1 MTYKV
6 FERKIIRTGTP
17 SISISK
23 IGRLGI
29 NQHAA
34 KYLRQ
39 NAVEYVLLLWD
50 EDERQMAIRPIT
62 KKDARAYT
70 LSYDKKGK
78 GGGAG
83 FFGKTFFDFINYN
96 YEATR
101 SFPAVWNESEGI
113 LEVPLPADAFKAG
126 AEQKVLTLTAQKKGA
141 RQN

>member
-1 MTYKV
+1 MGYSV
-6 FERKIIRTGTP
+6 FERKIVRTGNP
-17 SISISK
+17 AISISK

-50 EDERQMAIRPIT
+50 ADKRQMAIRPIT
-62 KKDARAYT
+62 KKDTRAYT
-70 LSYDKKGK
+70 LTYDKKGK

-83 FFGKTFFDFINYN
+83 FFGKSFFDFINYN
-96 YEATR
+96 YGETR
-101 SFPAVWNESEGI
+101 SFPASWNENEEI
-113 LEVPLPADAFKAG
+113 LEVPLPADVFKEEG
-126 AEQKVLTLTAQKKGA
+126 QPKLLTLTAQKKGA